1 MPRTP
6 KIKIASTWY
15 LRSKCLPC
23 IIIIIII
30 ITIIIIIITIAIA
43 TYVWLKGTQEQV
55 LQSNLSNN

>member
-30 ITIIIIIITIAIA
+30 VTIIIIITIAIA

-55 LQSNLSNN
+55 PQSNLSNN

>member
-15 LRSKCLPC
+15 LRSKYLLEPGLTI

-30 ITIIIIIITIAIA
+30 ITIA
-43 TYVWLKGTQEQV
+43 TYVWVTGSEERTAIKI
-55 LQSNLSNN
+55 